1 MGAAVEARK
10 MLELIKHRGAGK
22 SFLLGGLVD
31 SRELPMVSGK
41 GEATRGCG
49 HIKAMTPR

>member
-1 MGAAVEARK
+1 

-31 SRELPMVSGK
+31 SRELSTVAGK
-41 GEATRGCG
+41 DEATRGYG
-49 HIKAMTPR
+49 VISRP